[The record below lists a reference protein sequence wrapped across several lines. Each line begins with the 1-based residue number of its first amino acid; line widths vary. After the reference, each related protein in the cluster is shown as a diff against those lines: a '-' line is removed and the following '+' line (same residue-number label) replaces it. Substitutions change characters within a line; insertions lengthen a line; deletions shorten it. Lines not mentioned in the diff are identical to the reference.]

1 MNLPPCQME
10 ERDGQMWC
18 LDCQRFHVGHTADIA
33 RDPGEKGQ
41 KYRALWRKSRA
52 ASTRPLL
59 RPLPI
64 AQQCQHLGERLTHA
78 EVKEKQLVGCRT
90 CTNEVP
96 AFHCKLPNAKKFN
109 GGPYTRLA
117 DCMACA
123 DWQAKASHENPAL
136 TTGFSRSQQYQID
149 EAVGYAH
156 QGPKQHLA
164 TMKQHQ
170 TNEKKVVPLT
180 VLESRLAVCRS
191 GVCGRMKR
199 DTCDMAG
206 FALSNERFSWAVSSC
221 PMGLWSTYVDSR
233 EHDTKPALSHLPG

>member
-1 MNLPPCQME
+1 MSLNPCRLE
-10 ERDGQMWC
+10 SREGQMWC
-18 LDCQRFHVGHTADIA
+18 LDCQRFHIGHTVDIA
-33 RDPGEKGQ
+33 LDPGEKGQ
-41 KYRALWRKSRA
+41 KYRAIWRRMPSKPG
-52 ASTRPLL
+52 RPLL
-59 RPLPI
+59 RSLPL
-64 AQQCQHLGERLTHA
+64 AQQCCHRGKLLDKTKCGSEVWACNVHGTCSLQPGRCSA
-78 EVKEKQLVGCRT
+78 EMALCQA
-90 CTNEVP
+90 CTSYESPTTANIRSQ
-96 AFHCKLPNAKKFN
+96 N
-109 GGPYTRLA
+109 GT
-117 DCMACA
+117 
-123 DWQAKASHENPAL
+123 HENPAL